1 MFVNLAIH
9 YPRPDKEALL
19 LEAMGRLGKAVQN
32 QPGLRY
38 MHAHKEAEHLPQTR
52 RVRERSYDLLALH
65 QGATV
70 IDVGCGTGRVVAE
83 LTERGITAIGLD
95 SSEQMIGVARQ
106 RFPYHDFR
114 LAAAESLP
122 FEACSLHGYRAER
135 VYQHLKDPGLALIE
149 ARRVLASGGRIVLV
163 DQDAEMWAIDSDDE
177 ETTRALARAFSDS
190 ITNPWIGRCYHGL
203 LLDAGFV
210 EVAVEVRTLLYTD
223 WAQAS
228 LVLSSVVN
236 AGVAAGVVA
245 RDQAHAWLAEQERR
259 GQAERF
265 FLAMPLFL
273 ASAHQP

>member
-1 MFVNLAIH
+1 MTTPLGPLIGRVSEVDATKQAEQFVAF
-9 YPRPDKEALL
+9 
-19 LEAMGRLGKAVQN
+19 LEWIER
-32 QPGLRY
+32 
-38 MHAHKEAEHLPQTR
+38 LPQTR
-52 RVRERSYDLLALH
+52 GVRERSYDLLALH
-65 QGATV
+65 QGATA
-70 IDVGCGTGRVVAE
+70 IDVGCSTGRVVAE

-177 ETTRALARAFSDS
+177 ETTRALARSFSDS
-190 ITNPWIGRCYHGL
+190 ITNPWIGRRYHGL

-273 ASAHQP
+273 ASGRQP